1 MSDIP
6 VQVIVAAFQDENG
19 AEAALKELQAAKKA
33 RYIQIENA
41 AVIRRDANNKVHI
54 KDTRDMGGGKGA
66 VIGGIVGGVIGV
78 LFPPS
83 ILVSGAIGAAAGG
96 LIAKFSDG
104 GFPEGRLKE
113 IGEALQP
120 GTSAIVAVIDHVW
133 VAEAEA
139 ELQAAGAKVF
149 MDTVKA
155 DIAEQLAAGKDV
167 SYSVVATDEGMS
179 LDRAAGNKDEVQLD
193 NLTLTDDA
201 VTATSISANAEGAKV
216 AAFAATAEGAVAI
229 SGTIPAAALEA
240 PAAEAPALEAP
251 AAETPAAEAPAPEA
265 PAADTPAA

>member
-6 VQVIVAAFQDENG
+6 VQIIVAAFQDENG

-33 RYIQIENA
+33 RYIQIDNA
-41 AVIRRDANNKVHI
+41 AVIRRDADNKVHI

-104 GFPEGRLKE
+104 GFPDSRLKE
-113 IGEALQP
+113 IGEALKP
-120 GTSAIVAVIDHVW
+120 GSSAIVAVIEHVW

-139 ELQAAGAKVF
+139 ELQAAGAQVF
-149 MDTVKA
+149 VDTVKA

-167 SYSVVATDEGMS
+167 SYSVLATDEALS
-179 LDRAAGNKDEVQLD
+179 LDRAAGNQDEVQVD
-193 NLTLTDDA
+193 NLTLTEDA
-201 VTATSISANAEGAKV
+201 VTASSITANAEGAKV
-216 AAFAATAEGAVAI
+216 AAMAATAEGAVAI

-240 PAAEAPALEAP
+240 PAAEAPTAEA
-251 AAETPAAEAPAPEA
+251 PAAEAPAAEDK
-265 PAADTPAA
+265 PAA